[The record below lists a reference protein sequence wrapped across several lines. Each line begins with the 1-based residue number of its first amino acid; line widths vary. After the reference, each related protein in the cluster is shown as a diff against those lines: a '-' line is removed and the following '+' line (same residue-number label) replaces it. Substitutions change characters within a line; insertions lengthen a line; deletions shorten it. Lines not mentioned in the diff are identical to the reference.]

1 MEGYK
6 MKRIIISVFLILLGS
21 LMFAG
26 EDPLKITIE
35 SYKVWDSQTATVTYE
50 PLEEVFP
57 GDEILYVLTYEN
69 LSDIEIEGLQ
79 MVAMI
84 PEGTFYIKGSATG
97 EKREHA
103 TWEATG
109 LELLFSYDG
118 GNVFAKPPL
127 FVEEVKGGMTVKRL
141 VNPMDYTNIMWICN
155 ARFKPSDI
163 LKVLYKVK
171 VLS

>member
-1 MEGYK
+1 
-6 MKRIIISVFLILLGS
+6 MKKIVLFIVSLVLAVSALGATEEPVNVS
-21 LMFAG
+21 
-26 EDPLKITIE
+26 IE
-35 SYKVWDSQTATVTYE
+35 SYKIWDSQTATVTYE

-69 LSDIEIEGLQ
+69 LSDIDIEGLQ

-103 TWEATG
+103 TWETTG

>member
-1 MEGYK
+1 
-6 MKRIIISVFLILLGS
+6 MKKIVLFIVSLVLAVSALGVTEEPVNVS
-21 LMFAG
+21 
-26 EDPLKITIE
+26 IE
-35 SYKVWDSQTATVTYE
+35 SYKIWDSQTATVTYE

-69 LSDIEIEGLQ
+69 LSDIDIEGLQ

>member
-1 MEGYK
+1 
-6 MKRIIISVFLILLGS
+6 MKKIVLFIVSLVLAVSALGVTEEPVNVS
-21 LMFAG
+21 
-26 EDPLKITIE
+26 IE
-35 SYKVWDSQTATVTYE
+35 SYKIWDSQTATVTYE

-69 LSDIEIEGLQ
+69 LSDIDIEGLQ

-103 TWEATG
+103 TWETTG

>member
-1 MEGYK
+1 
-6 MKRIIISVFLILLGS
+6 MKKIVLFVAS
-21 LMFAG
+21 LVLAVSALVAT
-26 EDPLKITIE
+26 EEPVKVSIE
-35 SYKVWDSQTATVTYE
+35 SYKIWDSQTATVTYE

-103 TWEATG
+103 TWETTG

-118 GNVFAKPPL
+118 GNVFAKSPL

>member
-1 MEGYK
+1 
-6 MKRIIISVFLILLGS
+6 MKKIVLFIVSLVLAVSALGVTEEPVNVS
-21 LMFAG
+21 
-26 EDPLKITIE
+26 IE
-35 SYKVWDSQTATVTYE
+35 SYKIWDSQTATVTYE

-57 GDEILYVLTYEN
+57 GDKILYVLTYEN
-69 LSDIEIEGLQ
+69 LSYIDIEGLQ

-118 GNVFAKPPL
+118 GNVFAKSPL

>member
-1 MEGYK
+1 
-6 MKRIIISVFLILLGS
+6 MKKIVLFIVSLVLAVSALGVTEEPVNVS
-21 LMFAG
+21 
-26 EDPLKITIE
+26 IE
-35 SYKVWDSQTATVTYE
+35 SYKIRDSQTATVTYE

-69 LSDIEIEGLQ
+69 LSDIDIEGLQ

-103 TWEATG
+103 NWEATG

-118 GNVFAKPPL
+118 GNVFAKLPL

>member
-1 MEGYK
+1 
-6 MKRIIISVFLILLGS
+6 MKKIVLFIVSLVLAVSALGVTEEPVNVS
-21 LMFAG
+21 
-26 EDPLKITIE
+26 IE

-103 TWEATG
+103 TWETTG

>member
-1 MEGYK
+1 
-6 MKRIIISVFLILLGS
+6 MKKIVLFIVSLVLAVSALGVTEEPVNVS
-21 LMFAG
+21 
-26 EDPLKITIE
+26 IE
-35 SYKVWDSQTATVTYE
+35 SYKIWDSQTATVTYE

-103 TWEATG
+103 TWETTG

>member
-1 MEGYK
+1 
-6 MKRIIISVFLILLGS
+6 MKKIVLFIVSLVLAVSALGVTEEPVNVS
-21 LMFAG
+21 
-26 EDPLKITIE
+26 IE
-35 SYKVWDSQTATVTYE
+35 SYKIWDSQTATVTYE

-69 LSDIEIEGLQ
+69 LSDIDIEGLQ

-103 TWEATG
+103 TWETTG

-155 ARFKPSDI
+155 ARFKPSR
-163 LKVLYKVK
+163 
-171 VLS
+171 SACM